1 MVGSRRRPVPTSAK
15 RRCSVRRRGAPPGSG
30 SARVLLL
37 KGPPRRPICWGV
49 RPFDLPTR
57 IATMTDQERRTEYDP
72 SDDDASDAGAPQDRS
87 PGDDA
92 LSKARAEAA
101 EMKDAWLRARAEVE
115 NVRRQ
120 GQADVARAHKYAL
133 EKFAEDLLAV
143 KDALEQTLATDQSV
157 TAETLKAGSDLT
169 LKALNAAFGRAAIRE
184 IDPAGQKFD
193 PHLHQAMQVVDS
205 DLPPNTVVTV
215 FQKGYLL
222 NDRVLRPALVTVS
235 KTREA
240 S

>member
-1 MVGSRRRPVPTSAK
+1 
-15 RRCSVRRRGAPPGSG
+15 
-30 SARVLLL
+30 
-37 KGPPRRPICWGV
+37 
-49 RPFDLPTR
+49 
-57 IATMTDQERRTEYDP
+57 MTDQERRTGFDP
-72 SDDDASDAGAPQDRS
+72 IDDNASDPAAPQDMT

-92 LSKARAEAA
+92 LSKALAEAA

-120 GQADVARAHKYAL
+120 GQADVVRAHKYAL
-133 EKFAEDLLAV
+133 EKFAQDLLAV

-157 TAETLKAGSDLT
+157 SAETLKAGSELT

-184 IDPAGQKFD
+184 INPAGEKFD
-193 PHLHQAMQVVDS
+193 PHLHQAMQAVDS

-235 KTREA
+235 KAPQQA

>member
-1 MVGSRRRPVPTSAK
+1 
-15 RRCSVRRRGAPPGSG
+15 
-30 SARVLLL
+30 
-37 KGPPRRPICWGV
+37 
-49 RPFDLPTR
+49 
-57 IATMTDQERRTEYDP
+57 MTEQERRTGFDHN
-72 SDDDASDAGAPQDRS
+72 DDNASDAAAEHDIPI
-87 PGDDA
+87 GDDA
-92 LSKARAEAA
+92 LAKARAEAA

-133 EKFAEDLLAV
+133 EKFAEDLLPV

-157 TAETLKAGSDLT
+157 SAETLKAGSDLT

-184 IDPAGQKFD
+184 INPVGERFD

-205 DLPPNTVVTV
+205 DLPPNAVVTV

-235 KTREA
+235 KPQQG